1 MFNIKRFSK
10 EISFTSDHTDLTN
23 QNCDKQIALKEL
35 PTPMKRCIW
44 VGLSSLKTFIHSL
57 ATLLGTDW

>member
-1 MFNIKRFSK
+1 MVCLCFEENIILVFYYKIIMFNIKRFSK

-35 PTPMKRCIW
+35 PTPMKRCI
-44 VGLSSLKTFIHSL
+44 
-57 ATLLGTDW
+57 